1 MQRADI
7 VYFRNPDHAPSK
19 PEWQGENAVMLGGDL
34 FYGHGIGITTS
45 EIIIDSLN
53 EERVPGSN
61 ISAFLTNESIHP
73 DFNYLQRLSTGA
85 VLPMAENRSLQ
96 YTIFSRIGARSYI
109 YKI

>member
-1 MQRADI
+1 

-19 PEWQGENAVMLGGDL
+19 PEWQGENAVKLEEDL
-34 FYGHGIGITTS
+34 FYGHGIGITTA

-73 DFNYLQRLSTGA
+73 DFNYLQRLSTDSVILG
-85 VLPMAENRSLQ
+85 AENRGSQ
-96 YTIFSRIGARSYI
+96 YTVFSRIGSRSYI